1 MASFDKFGV
10 ALSSRV
16 QVRVRLSFL
25 FTFLTRSDPVSGDF
39 SFIVLVST
47 TSMLSRP
54 FYLTSGLA
62 FHALQPY
69 GALSTCPR
77 EIRRHLCHLRL
88 PAFQPHRTLNRRLLR
103 LRICRGRRNT
113 HHIPPV
119 HNSFQCSRFLH
130 ILLAQAYLILQIPWH
145 SLQLQ
150 LFLLPLL
157 CHLLLVK

>member
-77 EIRRHLCHLRL
+77 KIRHHLCHLCL
-88 PAFQPHRTLNRRLLR
+88 PAFQPHRTLNHHLLR
-103 LRICRGRRNT
+103 LRICRGRET
-113 HHIPPV
+113 PV
-119 HNSFQCSRFLH
+119 ISLPSTTPSSAPVSSTSYWRRPISFFKFRGTPFNCNSFSCLYCAISCS
-130 ILLAQAYLILQIPWH
+130 
-145 SLQLQ
+145 
-150 LFLLPLL
+150 
-157 CHLLLVK
+157 